1 MGDQPGAVAG
11 RHPVG
16 DLHPLRDV
24 LADMIM
30 LAVLGVVVLQIVI
43 CIIRYLAGIVRDV
56 NRWDRW

>member
-24 LADMIM
+24 LADMTGLAIIAVIVIM
-30 LAVLGVVVLQIVI
+30 IVI
-43 CIIRYLAGIVRDV
+43 CIVRWLAGIIRDV